1 MNVQYAHPLVSVRSV
16 WLLRIGLSYTVL
28 VRSKGI
34 GSCREASN
42 DNSLLFMNRI
52 NDSFSIVTKLT
63 HTVKRG
69 SQLRCASPSTMLQQG
84 GAQPLMVANVLVTT
98 PQVVPSQLVLAVA
111 AVSCL

>member
-42 DNSLLFMNRI
+42 DNSLLYVNRI
-52 NDSFSIVTKLT
+52 S
-63 HTVKRG
+63 
-69 SQLRCASPSTMLQQG
+69 
-84 GAQPLMVANVLVTT
+84 
-98 PQVVPSQLVLAVA
+98 
-111 AVSCL
+111 